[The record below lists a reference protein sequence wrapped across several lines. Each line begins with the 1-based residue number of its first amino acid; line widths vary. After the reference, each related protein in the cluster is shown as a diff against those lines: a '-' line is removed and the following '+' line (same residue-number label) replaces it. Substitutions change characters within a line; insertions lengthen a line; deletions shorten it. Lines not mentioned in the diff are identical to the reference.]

1 MIFTSKT
8 VNLPQLR
15 ATRFRSK
22 HRSVGMLKDAASSDE
37 RRL

>member
-8 VNLPQLR
+8 VNSPQLR
-15 ATRFRSK
+15 ATRFRPK
-22 HRSVGMLKDAASSDE
+22 PGSVGVLKDAASSDE